1 MLMCAVSYFSD
12 GSMFI
17 EPRNPPE
24 AEREGPCEGVG
35 GRGRAL
41 SVCVAV
47 NLNSE
52 TPPPPVVINI
62 INKN

>member
-1 MLMCAVSYFSD
+1 MCAVSYFSD

-35 GRGRAL
+35 WAWGRAL
-41 SVCVAV
+41 SVTTVCVAV

-52 TPPPPVVINI
+52 TPPPPSRH
-62 INKN
+62 

>member
-1 MLMCAVSYFSD
+1 MCAVSYFSD

-35 GRGRAL
+35 GAAL
-41 SVCVAV
+41 SVCVRGAWSV
-47 NLNSE
+47 EL
-52 TPPPPVVINI
+52 
-62 INKN
+62 